1 MMKRKLHKFFQSDK
15 FIIIIGILAGLLL
28 LANLLFSSYTF
39 LKSDMTVKKDVER
52 IEKIEDRLVQL
63 EKYHE
68 EHKTIQEVE

>member
-39 LKSDMTVKKDVER
+39 LKSDMIVKKDVER

-63 EKYHE
+63 EKYH
-68 EHKTIQEVE
+68 KTIQEVE